1 MDALQHWS
9 GLYFEVEAV
18 SRFLADYKNQFRRN
32 IKYLGLEIILPFILF
47 LIRDQKKSYRIGIP
61 TLLNIKVNK
70 RITLTEVFNRKIWLD
85 EDFDLL
91 LASEGDEQNK
101 YHKIQIVRFAGDE
114 QGSTEGLS
122 SFLEEKKFNIIKDEK
137 LLLLV
142 LLDKELKLK
151 YFELSQKLKET
162 NVPYG
167 QIFIL
172 GTRKVIKTDVFFCF
186 QIYPEVKTLGEL
198 TPSTIKY

>member
-91 LASEGDEQNK
+91 LAPEGDEQNK